1 MAAGANNTFR
11 QVGIATGIAALG
23 AILQSKAGA
32 GTRSPG
38 AYIDGLNEILLV
50 GAFVLFA
57 GAVLGAL
64 LVRTKDLVAS
74 GPQAQ
79 AAHGAD

>member
-1 MAAGANNTFR
+1 
-11 QVGIATGIAALG
+11 
-23 AILQSKAGA
+23 
-32 GTRSPG
+32 
-38 AYIDGLNEILLV
+38 
-50 GAFVLFA
+50 
-57 GAVLGAL
+57 VLGAL